1 MEINDYLRGELEIVP
16 EYVKRE
22 LLRSIKTIGDF
33 NKNKLFKDDEN
44 IDGFLKR
51 FLQENESDF
60 KQAHTNILL
69 NKGYKYSA
77 LFKLDDERSIDEIVE
92 SLSSNDEITNELA
105 TPVQELKAT
114 SFSNTLIIPFVF
126 QGAKVVDNEIKRY
139 KTTYSALVNFH
150 VIDQKKFLE
159 IDVDNIATYFRNGRE
174 DFFTYIINKISEWI
188 ETVGLLAVQP
198 VDLVEVLEKFKEEG
212 EGLSYPKASAQKM
225 VLSTGSQ
232 AILDSADAEEILLPI
247 LGELKIL
254 ITDNQ
259 LLFDQAPEIQRLL
272 EDFIRETEIEAELP
286 WMTFTWDNKVKSK
299 KVQVKFIF
307 SDTPYTLLSYYTH
320 TKGRSGMRDV
330 IESLL
335 KKYCEIENSR
345 TTVSS

>member
-1 MEINDYLRGELEIVP
+1 MKVLNSFHEPLLPIGTILMYKRISVEII
-16 EYVKRE
+16 EYD
-22 LLRSIKTIGDF
+22 GWH
-33 NKNKLFKDDEN
+33 
-44 IDGFLKR
+44 DGFA
-51 FLQENESDF
+51 D
-60 KQAHTNILL
+60 
-69 NKGYKYSA
+69 YY
-77 LFKLDDERSIDEIVE
+77 
-92 SLSSNDEITNELA
+92 
-105 TPVQELKAT
+105 
-114 SFSNTLIIPFVF
+114 
-126 QGAKVVDNEIKRY
+126 
-139 KTTYSALVNFH
+139 
-150 VIDQKKFLE
+150 VI
-159 IDVDNIATYFRNGRE
+159 
-174 DFFTYIINKISEWI
+174 
-188 ETVGLLAVQP
+188 QP

-335 KKYCEIENSR
+335 KKYC
-345 TTVSS
+345 